1 VRILVAG
8 AAGFLGSHLCDA
20 LVKDPEN
27 HVIGIDNMY
36 TGSNK
41 NLSQIL
47 DKKNFVFINHDV
59 TNPISIDVDQIY
71 NLACPASP
79 VHYQRRPVQTMK
91 TGFLGSLSLLEL
103 ATEQQARILQAST
116 SEVYGDPLVS
126 PQSEDYWGNVNP
138 IGLRSCYDESKRA
151 AESLFFDFHRQ
162 YKTGIKI
169 ARIFNTYGPRLA
181 VQDGRVISNFIV
193 QAISDMPLTIYGS
206 GQQTRSF
213 CYVSDLIRG
222 LVTLMNSSTEVT
234 GPINLGNPTENTML
248 EIAETILKL
257 TDSKSKIEFQDLPSD
272 DPKQRLPDIN
282 RAKSVLGWSPFIP
295 LEVGLLETIKYFKD
309 LTGGE

>member
-1 VRILVAG
+1 MAG